1 MDWLLF
7 YLWLGIGV
15 LWFIAFTFTYYLY
28 MLIHARLKVLDYLL
42 VTVVWVAVVLGA
54 SIVTM
59 LALGGK

>member
-1 MDWLLF
+1 MGWLLF

-28 MLIHARLKVLDYLL
+28 TLIHARLKVPDYLL
-42 VTVVWVAVVLGA
+42 VTLVWVTIMVGA